1 MFCSATYRLFKL
13 PKGDKSSPLQV
24 IYSGDVT
31 GCEEKLDFEA
41 IAQGP
46 NEHRDPMLIYVCCV
60 QYVF

>member
-31 GCEEKLDFEA
+31 ELKVASNQILVY
-41 IAQGP
+41 
-46 NEHRDPMLIYVCCV
+46 L
-60 QYVF
+60 

>member
-31 GCEEKLDFEA
+31 GCEEKLDFDLKNLFKVS
-41 IAQGP
+41 I
-46 NEHRDPMLIYVCCV
+46 NN
-60 QYVF
+60 